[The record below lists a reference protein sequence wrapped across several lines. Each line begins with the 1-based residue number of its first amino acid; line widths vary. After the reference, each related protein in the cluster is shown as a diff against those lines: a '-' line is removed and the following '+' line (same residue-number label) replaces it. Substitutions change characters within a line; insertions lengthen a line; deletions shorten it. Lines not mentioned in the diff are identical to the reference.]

1 MTDSSMHPLRWLVC
15 LGLVLTLA
23 GAAPIPSDNTRHAS
37 TTPSGPNA
45 VRRILLLNVVPRSTP
60 ALVALEQ
67 AFTSTLKAEV
77 PDRIVF
83 HSEYVDL
90 AMFEEKEHFERELV
104 AYLAAKY
111 ARTRLDLVVI
121 TGTPSVAFTMHYRA
135 RLFPGVPIVFM
146 AVVKRAVADVALDR
160 DVTGVWLPIDFTG
173 TLAAAR
179 RLQPDL
185 QQAIVVNGASPLERL
200 TWANE
205 ARVQLRDAPVPIT
218 YLDNMSFEGV
228 LERVSALPPRTV
240 VLLGAFLTDAN
251 GRRFGPPESTAR
263 ITAASSVPVYT
274 TTETQFG
281 HGTVGGHVVSFERQ
295 GRQGAELAARVLRG
309 ERPPPM
315 DAETLAYRF
324 DARQLKRW
332 GLDVRRLPP
341 GSTLEFDQ
349 PTLWQTYGGYLVA
362 GLAVLALQSWM
373 IIGLL
378 QNRAERRRAQAEL
391 AGRLHFEMLVS
402 ELLAAELRSPAE
414 RTDVETHRVLAQI
427 GADLEVDRILLS
439 IRDPAQRTSNVIHMW
454 KRDGTPEVPQTLQW
468 GAYPWMSTGLGDGR
482 VVAVS
487 GLATL
492 PPEAATDRENMG
504 KIGTRSVL
512 AIPLMVD
519 RAMVGVLSCASVHHE
534 RNWPPSLIERLQL
547 LAEVF
552 ASMLIRRRAEAAARA
567 SEEQLQQK
575 NQELSHAL
583 RVNTLGELGASL
595 AHELNQPLSAIL
607 INART
612 LAALLQR
619 GTGNERTMAEA
630 LADIMA
636 DTKRAGDIIERLRAL
651 SRKEHAPERGLRLDA
666 LVDEVAGLL
675 HQDFVRRGIVL
686 KHIAEPKLPRVTGDR
701 IQLQQIFLNLLVNAS
716 EALEGTERGH
726 RAITITSTRPAVG
739 LVEVAVS
746 DSGIGSKDVDTE
758 RMFES
763 FVTTKSGGLGMGLAI
778 SRSIAAAHGGRIYAK
793 ANGDRGLT
801 VFVELPA
808 EP

>member
-1 MTDSSMHPLRWLVC
+1 VTDRNTHPLRWLVC
-15 LGLVLTLA
+15 LGLVLALA
-23 GAAPIPSDNTRHAS
+23 GGAPIPTGSARLAS
-37 TTPSGPNA
+37 ATPSEPNA
-45 VRRILLLNVVPRSTP
+45 VRRVLLLNVVPRSTP

-77 PDRIVF
+77 PDRIAF
-83 HSEYVDL
+83 NSEYVDL
-90 AMFEEKEHFERELV
+90 AMFEEKEHFEKELV

-111 ARTRLDLVVI
+111 ARTKLDLVVI
-121 TGTPSVAFTMHYRA
+121 TGTASVAFTLHHRA

-146 AVVKRAVADVALDR
+146 SVVKRAVADVPLDP

-173 TLAAAR
+173 TLAAAQ

-185 QQAIVVNGASPLERL
+185 QQAVVINGASPLERL

-205 ARVQLRDAPVPIT
+205 ARAQLREASVPVT
-218 YLDNMSFEGV
+218 YLDNMSFEEV
-228 LERVSALPPRTV
+228 LARVSALPPRTV
-240 VLLGAFLTDAN
+240 VLLGTFLTDVN
-251 GRRFGPPESTAR
+251 GRRFVPPESTAR
-263 ITAASSVPVYT
+263 ISAASSVPVYT
-274 TTETQFG
+274 TIGMQLG
-281 HGTVGGHVVSFERQ
+281 HGAVGGHVLSFDRQ
-295 GRQGAELAARVLRG
+295 GRQGAALAARVLRG
-309 ERPPPM
+309 ERPPPV

-332 GLDVRRLPP
+332 GLDASRLPP
-341 GSTLEFDQ
+341 GSTIEFDER
-349 PTLWQTYGGYLVA
+349 TLWQTYGGYIVA
-362 GLAVLALQSWM
+362 GLAALALQSWM

-378 QNRAERRRAQAEL
+378 KSRAERRRAQAEL
-391 AGRLHFEMLVS
+391 AGRLRFEMLVS
-402 ELLAAELRSPAE
+402 ELLAAELKSPAE
-414 RTDVETHRVLAQI
+414 RTDAETHRVLAQI

-439 IRDPAQRTSNVIHMW
+439 IRDAPRRSSTVIHMW
-454 KRDGTPEVPQTLQW
+454 KRDDVPEVPQTVQW
-468 GAYPWMSTGLGDGR
+468 TAFPWMSASLGERR

-487 GLATL
+487 GLAAL
-492 PPEAATDRENMG
+492 PPEAAIDRESLL

-512 AIPLMVD
+512 AIPLIAD
-519 RAMVGVLSCASVHHE
+519 KGLLGVLSCASVRHE
-534 RNWPPSLIERLQL
+534 RDWPPALIERLQL

-552 ASMLIRRRAEAAARA
+552 ASMLTRRRAEAAARA

-619 GTGNERTMAEA
+619 GTGNEKIMAEA

-651 SRKEHAPERGLRLDA
+651 SRKEHAPERGLRLGA
-666 LVDEVAGLL
+666 LVDEVVSLL
-675 HQDFVRRGIVL
+675 HQDFVRRSIVVT
-686 KHIAEPKLPRVTGDR
+686 HIAEPKLPRVTGDR

-716 EALEGTERGH
+716 EALEGTARG
-726 RAITITSTRPAVG
+726 RREITITTTRPAVG
-739 LVEVAVS
+739 LVEVAVT
-746 DSGIGSKDVDTE
+746 DSGVGSKDVDTE

-793 ANGDRGLT
+793 ANVDRGLT